1 MKILVLNAGSSSQ
14 KACLYELPG
23 GILPEYPLEPLW
35 EGFLDFTHQANI
47 AEAKVKTHTGVNQT
61 LEIPITSRKAVTE
74 TLLQTLWQGEAQ
86 VIDQPTA
93 IQAIGHRVVHGGE
106 QYRDSICITPEVKAE
121 IDRLS
126 CFAPVHNPANLEG
139 IEITEAVFGQA
150 IPQVAVFDTAFHAT
164 LPAAAYTYPGQ
175 YDWLEQG
182 IRRYGFHGT
191 SHRYCAERAAA
202 LLNRDL
208 TSLKLIT
215 CHLGNGASLAAVQ
228 QGISIET
235 TMGFTPLE
243 GLMMGSRSGSVDPGI
258 LLHLLRTNQHTPESL
273 DTLLNKAAGM
283 KGISGITNDLR
294 EIIAAAEQGHD
305 RAQLA
310 LDMYIHRLRYYMGAM
325 LAVLGGLDAIV
336 FTAGVGENSALIR
349 AAACEAFGFLGLKID
364 PEKNTHHEVD
374 QDISTPDSQI
384 RVLVIRTQEDWA
396 IAKECWRLTHDRL

>member
-14 KACLYELPG
+14 KTCLYELPSG
-23 GILPEYPLEPLW
+23 TLPKRPPEPLW
-35 EGFLDFTHQANI
+35 EGFVDFTHQTGI
-47 AEAKVKTHTGVNQT
+47 AEAKVKTHTGITQT
-61 LEIPITSRKAVTE
+61 LEIPIASKKAVTE
-74 TLLQTLWQGEAQ
+74 TLLQTLWQGETQ
-86 VIDQPTA
+86 VIESPSE

-106 QYRDSICITPEVKAE
+106 RYRESIRITADVKAE
-121 IDRLS
+121 IDRLA

-139 IEITEAVFGQA
+139 IEITEAVFGVT

-175 YDWLEQG
+175 YEWLEQG

-191 SHRYCAERAAA
+191 SHHYCAERAAE
-202 LLNRDL
+202 LLHRDL

-215 CHLGNGASLAAVQ
+215 CHLGNGASLAAIRH
-228 QGISIET
+228 GASIET
-235 TMGFTPLE
+235 TMGFTPME

-258 LLHLLRTNQHTPESL
+258 LLHLLRTKQHTPESL
-273 DTLLNKAAGM
+273 DSLLNKASGLQ
-283 KGISGITNDLR
+283 GISGITNDLR
-294 EIIAAAEQGHD
+294 EIVTAAEQGND

-364 PEKNTHHEVD
+364 PDKNARREID

-396 IAKECWRLTHDRL
+396 IAKECWQLTHDRL